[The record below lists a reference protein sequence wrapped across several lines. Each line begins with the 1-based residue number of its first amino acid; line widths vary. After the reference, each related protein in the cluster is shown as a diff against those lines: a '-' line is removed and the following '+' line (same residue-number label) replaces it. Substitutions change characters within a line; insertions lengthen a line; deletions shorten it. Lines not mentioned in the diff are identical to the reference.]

1 MRKFWLIL
9 ILLAVSGAISE
20 AVMPDFLDFLND
32 AQSVRSRSVAEFGL
46 FDEDVLA
53 APAKVSL
60 PVGLNVS
67 SFYAQ
72 RFWGV
77 GLFSVGVLY
86 GRPDYY
92 LGGGFLNLN
101 AGSEEF
107 SLMRVL
113 GEDLQTFERQV
124 ENNILLRTVF
134 GYRQKLPLP
143 TSFGIAVNYLY
154 SVLFADY
161 KYNAL
166 TFDIAGTVNIFPS
179 LWLAGELK
187 NVTGVSGNYQSG
199 GVAVSSQSF
208 ALPASA
214 SLGLF
219 YQWAGLNTFLSGNY
233 SFSRK
238 EYFLGLG
245 LEYSLNYTQIYPLQ
259 KAQIRLGWQ
268 YNPQSVIDIS
278 NFSLGFGIGYQRMS
292 LDYAFVPHPYLGA
305 SHYLSVGYRFG
316 GPSEQAS
323 FSGRLLDR
331 FLLIYSSATKTFDE
345 IGFNRL
351 EDWVKVINEN
361 KFYRIKIVGTP
372 EINEAVESFL
382 INAENVSESK
392 ISFEVKYQPPLD
404 TGEILIYGP

>member
-1 MRKFWLIL
+1 MKKYIV
-9 ILLAVSGAISE
+9 LLLLVGLFSRTKAAT
-20 AVMPDFLDFLND
+20 PDFLDFLNE
-32 AQSVRSRSVAEFGL
+32 ARSVRARGLASIEL
-46 FDEDVLA
+46 FDDDVLTS
-53 APAKVSL
+53 PAKLSPVS
-60 PVGLNVS
+60 GLSVETY
-67 SFYAQ
+67 YAM
-72 RFWGV
+72 RSWGV
-77 GLFSVGVLY
+77 GLFNLGALY
-86 GRPDYY
+86 VRPQYC
-92 LGGGFLNLN
+92 LGAGLLNLN
-101 AGSEEF
+101 AGSEDF
-107 SLMRVL
+107 YI
-113 GEDLQTFERQV
+113 THFEGAEPERYRRQL
-124 ENNILLRTVF
+124 ENDTLLRLIA
-134 GYRQKLPLP
+134 GYNFKQPEI
-143 TSFGIAVNYLY
+143 SVGAGINYIS
-154 SVLFADY
+154 SVLFEDY
-161 KYNAL
+161 KYNNFTYDLGMEAKVL
-166 TFDIAGTVNIFPS
+166 TPVKVSF
-179 LWLAGELK
+179 LAK
-187 NVTGVSGNYQSG
+187 NFTGVSGNYSSNG
-199 GVAVSSQSF
+199 ILVSTNVFSLPSDIEFGASF
-208 ALPASA
+208 NYRALDTYLAGCY
-214 SLGLF
+214 SLA
-219 YQWAGLNTFLSGNY
+219 QKNTGIS
-233 SFSRK
+233 
-238 EYFLGLG
+238 LG